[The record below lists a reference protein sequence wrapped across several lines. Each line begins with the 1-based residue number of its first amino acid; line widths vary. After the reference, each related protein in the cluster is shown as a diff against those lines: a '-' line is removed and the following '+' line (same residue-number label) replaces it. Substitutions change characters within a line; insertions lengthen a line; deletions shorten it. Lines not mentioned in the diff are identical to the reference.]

1 MIKHLKF
8 LSKLLFIS
16 LIVIFIIFISIDINS
31 EDVIL
36 NEFIEVE
43 IKGEVENPG
52 VYTLKNGSTINDLF
66 VLAIPK
72 DDSDISAYSLQ
83 NVLYNKQLII
93 INKQKQEELISI
105 NTATLKQLC
114 TLPGIGETIAQ
125 RIIDYREYVGS
136 FLKIEDLMQVKG
148 IGQNKFNKIKQY
160 ITL

>member
-66 VLAIPK
+66 DLAIPK

>member
-8 LSKLLFIS
+8 LSKILFIS